1 MQKRWSNRLK
11 ELAVEVLEVVE
22 QEKEQEV
29 EVLAVILEQDPDLVL
44 AEVVLEV
51 AEKADQVVEM
61 EETLL
66 EEVALEEAVLEEKTL
81 EEAVLEEVILAK
93 VETLEE
99 LELKKNLDFLL
110 IH

>member
-66 EEVALEEAVLEEKTL
+66 EEVALEEAVLEE
-81 EEAVLEEVILAK
+81 VILAK